1 MKVSFLEILI
11 RIVCGM
17 SPVQVCSTII
27 AIITLAISC
36 FCKAYE
42 NVYNTNPEQKW
53 RVHDT
58 VLLLSAFTIVIQFF
72 VAIYNS

>member
-1 MKVSFLEILI
+1 MKISFLEIFI
-11 RIVCGM
+11 RVLCGM
-17 SPVQVCSTII
+17 SPVQACSTII

-36 FCKAYE
+36 FCRAHE

-58 VLLLSAFTIVIQFF
+58 VMFLSTFTIVIQFF
-72 VAIYNS
+72 VAIYNA